1 MTLRAVAFGEVGL
14 GSWGAVFSPG
24 PELPS
29 FAVFGGERARTLPVS
44 IEGETSPGSEWLVSG
59 EGLELAVGPDVGA
72 QGAAAVS
79 EDGFDQLVSVRGAL
93 PGDGAREVELIGSRG
108 LRTTQ
113 LEPGGFELVR
123 DVRAWFSPGDGLAL
137 LAVRPRRAKAHGD
150 ERLSATVFE
159 EGEPLAVA
167 EPRLSTTYS
176 EDSLP
181 VRAAVELWLPDAEEE
196 SRDEEAEQA
205 AQYPRRAAGEA
216 AGAGITQDLGPLR
229 VHARPF
235 RWRTARR
242 DGSGV
247 YLLAWAR

>member
-1 MTLRAVAFGEVGL
+1 MTLRAAAFGDVGL
-14 GSWGAVFSPG
+14 GNWGAVFSPG

-29 FAVFGGERARTLPVS
+29 FAVLGGEQPRTLPVS
-44 IEGETSPGSEWLVSG
+44 IAGETTPGSEWLVSG
-59 EGLELAVGPDVGA
+59 EGLELALGPAAGE
-72 QGAAAVS
+72 QAAAVGQ
-79 EDGFDQLVSVRGAL
+79 DGFDQLVSVRGEL

-108 LRTTQ
+108 LRSAQ
-113 LEPGGFELVR
+113 LELGGFELVR
-123 DVRAWFSPGDGLAL
+123 DVRAWFTPGDGLAL
-137 LAVRPRRAKAHGD
+137 SAVRPRRAKAHAD

-167 EPRLSTTYS
+167 EPRISTTYS

-181 VRAAVELWLPDAEEE
+181 GAEEE
-196 SRDEEAEQA
+196 GRDEQAEQA

-216 AGAGITQDLGPLR
+216 AGTGITQDLGPLR